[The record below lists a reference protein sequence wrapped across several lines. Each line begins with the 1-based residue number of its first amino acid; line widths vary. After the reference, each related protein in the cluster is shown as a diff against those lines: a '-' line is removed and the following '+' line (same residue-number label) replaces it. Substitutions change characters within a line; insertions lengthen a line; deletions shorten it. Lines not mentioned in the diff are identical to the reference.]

1 MLTIERLRA
10 MPPADK
16 DGYLRSLHNQIG
28 IDERDA
34 MRNQSMAEEHE
45 RKAIECREYVIGTV
59 RKAFTGSG
67 SAKKF
72 RVWQTARERGFV
84 PETEHEADACC
95 VLWNVAHERHGDQ
108 GELLSRYDPL
118 FIEAGKA

>member
-45 RKAIECREYVIGTV
+45 RKAIECREYVGHV
-59 RKAFTGSG
+59 
-67 SAKKF
+67 SA
-72 RVWQTARERGFV
+72 RAREHRAYLA
-84 PETEHEADACC
+84 TLEAAG
-95 VLWNVAHERHGDQ
+95 LWPVAAPG
-108 GELLSRYDPL
+108 GEPV
-118 FIEAGKA
+118 K

>member
-1 MLTIERLRA
+1 MLTIERLRT

-45 RKAIECREYVIGTV
+45 RKAIECREYVGHV
-59 RKAFTGSG
+59 
-67 SAKKF
+67 SA
-72 RVWQTARERGFV
+72 RARETRAYLS
-84 PETEHEADACC
+84 TLEAAG
-95 VLWNVAHERHGDQ
+95 LWPVAAPATTALR
-108 GELLSRYDPL
+108 GELLMSGQT
-118 FIEAGKA
+118 EAIDALDRLAKGGER